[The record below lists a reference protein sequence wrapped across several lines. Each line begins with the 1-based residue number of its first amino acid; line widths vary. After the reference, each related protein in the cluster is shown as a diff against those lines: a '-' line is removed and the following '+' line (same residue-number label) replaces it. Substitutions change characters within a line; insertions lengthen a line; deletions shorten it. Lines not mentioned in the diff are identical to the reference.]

1 MFLKEAFRVQKKINN
16 LISYSVDENLFC
28 VMRERNYTKTLV
40 TYKKSELNKVLP
52 NENYNFKDEEKETT
66 QDKRFAPDYKTVIK
80 TICELVALKTY
91 LSAQI
96 EKAKATILIDDVL
109 PYDTALMKANMLRS
123 IISGTDNFRDESEKS
138 VETKDSI
145 TLMTKDGSITL
156 SYPMETKIVPN
167 IDAFKSFREMKND
180 FKARAEELSSLIEAA
195 AFSTKVEISEE
206 KQELI
211 DKVMKADT
219 FVELF

>member
-16 LISYSVDENLFC
+16 LISYSSDENLFC

-96 EKAKATILIDDVL
+96 EKAKTTILIDDVL

-195 AFSTKVEISEE
+195 TFSTKVEISEE

-211 DKVMKADT
+211 DKIMKADT

>member
-16 LISYSVDENLFC
+16 LISYSADENLFC

-80 TICELVALKTY
+80 TICELIALKTY
-91 LSAQI
+91 LSTQI
-96 EKAKATILIDDVL
+96 EKAKATILINDVL

-123 IISGTDNFRDESEKS
+123 IIAGTDSFRDESEKS

-145 TLMTKDGSITL
+145 TLITKDGSITL
-156 SYPMETKIVPN
+156 SYPMETKIIPN
-167 IDAFKSFREMKND
+167 IDAFKSFREMKNEI
-180 FKARAEELSSLIEAA
+180 KARAEELSSLIEAA

>member
-16 LISYSVDENLFC
+16 LISYSADENLFC

-80 TICELVALKTY
+80 TICELIALKTY
-91 LSAQI
+91 LSTQI
-96 EKAKATILIDDVL
+96 EKAKTTILINDVL

-138 VETKDSI
+138 IETKDSI

-156 SYPMETKIVPN
+156 SYPMETKIVPDV
-167 IDAFKSFREMKND
+167 DAFKSFREMKNEI
-180 FKARAEELSSLIEAA
+180 KARAEELSSLIEAA